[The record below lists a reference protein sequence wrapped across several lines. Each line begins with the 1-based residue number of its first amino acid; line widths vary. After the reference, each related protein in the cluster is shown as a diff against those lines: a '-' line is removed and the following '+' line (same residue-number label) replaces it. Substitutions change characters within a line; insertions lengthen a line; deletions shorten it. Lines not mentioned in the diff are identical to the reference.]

1 MSFDALNHL
10 YLIVFLLMLLFIG
23 KNKKEYLH
31 YFTPKMIEKIFIGI
45 KKRKTKE
52 IFLILSFIFLV
63 VALARPIIENNP
75 ITIQQKN
82 ISFVVAFDIS
92 KSMLAKDVEPNRLLF
107 AKKKFHYLLSKLKDE
122 KVGLIGFSNRSYL
135 ISPIT
140 NDHSSLQYLVD
151 NLNTD
156 LVSTKGSNLL
166 EALQGVQK
174 LLGNEEKKAVIFF
187 TDGTDKKDFKEE
199 IEFAKINN
207 IKVFIYAIG
216 TKKGSSIEDKT
227 GVVLDKNGNIVITK
241 LGDKSADL
249 ALLSDGAYLE
259 YSTNM
264 GDIDRFLEAITLKF
278 EDKEQ
283 KELKIENNFE
293 LFQIPL
299 FLAIIFLF
307 LGYFGT
313 YGFGGKK

>member
-1 MSFDALNHL
+1 MSFYALNHL
-10 YLIVFLLMLLFIG
+10 YFLVFLLVLLFIG

-31 YFTPKMIEKIFIGI
+31 YFTPKMIGKIFIGI
-45 KKRKTKE
+45 KGRKTKR
-52 IFLILSFIFLV
+52 IFLIVSFIFLV

-75 ITIQQKN
+75 IMIQQKN

-122 KVGLIGFSNRSYL
+122 KVGVIGFSNRSYL

-140 NDHSSLQYLVD
+140 NDHNSLRYLVD

-166 EALQGVQK
+166 EALNGVQK
-174 LLGNEEKKAVIFF
+174 LFGNEEKKAVIFF
-187 TDGTDKKDFKEE
+187 TDGTDKKDFTQE
-199 IEFAKINN
+199 IEFAKKHN

-227 GVVLDKNGNIVITK
+227 GVVLDKNWNIVITK

-264 GDIDRFLEAITLKF
+264 GDIDKFLEVISLKF
-278 EDKEQ
+278 KDKQQ
-283 KELKIENNFE
+283 KELKIENNLE

-299 FLAIIFLF
+299 FFAIVFLF
-307 LGYFGT
+307 LGYFGV
-313 YGFGGKK
+313 YGFEGRK